1 MLYDVGPPTLGVP
14 RRAEC
19 LGTNV
24 VFVNT
29 SQNFI
34 FHSSLSFVFP
44 PFSRDISLHLNI
56 VAGALNVK
64 LETLGGRFLFH
75 FAAQKVSL
83 SCLVTPRRLF
93 NTKVRK
99 NFQI

>member
-1 MLYDVGPPTLGVP
+1 MMTYECCMMLDLPTLGVP
-14 RRAEC
+14 RGAEC

-56 VAGALNVK
+56 VAGSLTQREVGNAW
-64 LETLGGRFLFH
+64 RQIF
-75 FAAQKVSL
+75 VSL
-83 SCLVTPRRLF
+83 CY
-93 NTKVRK
+93 TKVFIVSSRHAT
-99 NFQI
+99 QAV